1 MKILVIGG
9 TGMVGAR
16 VVEALLS
23 RGADVRV
30 LSRLPGDR
38 PGVEPGVEYVAGD
51 LAAPETLTPA
61 FEGVAKLFLLTPL
74 AENETELGLIAVAAA
89 DEAGVRHIV
98 FHSVHRVDEGPHI
111 PHFRTKI
118 QITEGLKASG
128 IPYTLLLPNNF
139 DQNDVWLQEP
149 ITRFGVYPQ
158 PIGGV
163 GLSRVD
169 VRDIADAAAIVL
181 VEEGHE
187 GKKYALVGPDILT
200 GEDCAETWSRH
211 MGCEIRYE
219 GDDLDAWAEQAR
231 AMMPDWMVDDLG
243 IMYAHFQEH
252 GLKANDEELVELEG
266 LLGRPPRSFD
276 SFVAEL
282 ASEW

>member
-1 MKILVIGG
+1 VKILVIGG

-23 RGADVRV
+23 RGANVRV
-30 LSRLPGDR
+30 LSRSPGDR
-38 PGVEPGVEYVAGD
+38 PGVEYVVGD
-51 LAAPETLTPA
+51 LAAPETLIPA
-61 FEGVAKLFLLTPL
+61 FEGVSKLFLLTPL

-98 FHSVHRVDEGPHI
+98 FQSVHRVEEGPHI
-111 PHFRTKI
+111 PHFKTKI

-128 IPYTLLLPNNF
+128 IPYTLILPNNF

-169 VRDIADAAAIVL
+169 VRDIADAAAIAL
-181 VEEGHE
+181 VEKGHE
-187 GKKYALVGPDILT
+187 GKSYALVGPDILT
-200 GEDCAETWSRH
+200 GEECAETWSRH
-211 MGCEIRYE
+211 MGREIRYG

-231 AMMPDWMVDDLG
+231 AMMPDWMVHDLG

-252 GLKANDEELVELEG
+252 GLQATDEELAELEG
-266 LLGRPPRSFD
+266 LLDRVPRSFD

-282 ASEW
+282 ASEWR